1 MSRPNPHRTDP
12 DTPIP
17 NRDTDSLLPDSASPP
32 ESAIGWIQLGFQQV
46 NGRIDHLDRRLRRIE
61 TTVWVATGCV
71 IATMAIVGYAAS
83 LAHEMLLLW
92 MQP

>member
-1 MSRPNPHRTDP
+1 MSRPDTHRADP
-12 DTPIP
+12 NTPGP
-17 NRDTDSLLPDSASPP
+17 NRDTDSLPSDSASPP
-32 ESAIGWIQLGFQQV
+32 DSAVGWIQLGFQQV

-83 LAHEMLLLW
+83 LAHELLLLW

>member
-1 MSRPNPHRTDP
+1 MIVRPENR
-12 DTPIP
+12 PIIKAEP
-17 NRDTDSLLPDSASPP
+17 NKETDSLPSDSASPP
-32 ESAIGWIQLGFQQV
+32 ESAVGWIQLGFQQV

-71 IATMAIVGYAAS
+71 IATMAIAGYAAS